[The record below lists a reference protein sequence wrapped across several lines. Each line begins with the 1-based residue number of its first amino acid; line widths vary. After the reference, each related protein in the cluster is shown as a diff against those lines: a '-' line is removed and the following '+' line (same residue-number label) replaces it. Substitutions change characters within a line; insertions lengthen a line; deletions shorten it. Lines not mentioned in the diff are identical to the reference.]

1 MENTPVNFREIRFN
15 RNTKVNYKD
24 GNPIINTIFQKYDKD
39 NSGDFSDEEW
49 TNYQQQLKQ
58 LEERKAEI
66 DKLRENINNNVVAH
80 YSHNVD
86 KLNKKI
92 EKLEQKQAE
101 LISQNNFQKLMEFEK
116 LHNVSREGYKDKSE
130 LPEKAKEYD
139 ISSFQM
145 GIFNEKENSFTG
157 EIYTKGYLYG
167 FENLTKEEQTEYLNL
182 LKDTVKTNEQIKKYE
197 EKISELNDEIDKNL
211 ALKDLAQN
219 GMVKKVGSS
228 EYENNAYS
236 QYSAIRNESNPF
248 YKQIKE
254 LETKYSKIRLKGSPT
269 ADDKRLMEQ
278 YKIQIEQL
286 KQASENWSISD
297 APKGKGL
304 EKSDGFKL
312 TDLSEQLT
320 YKNQSST
327 DNEIK
332 SNVQTLT
339 DNHTLGVGYNN
350 QNWSVNTNFTKGET
364 YTLNSTSPDSTTD
377 TVHTYNA
384 YLNASYGRQD
394 MSLSTTSNINADN
407 TSVYYSQSINAKY
420 KKLGLNVENSL
431 NVNKFEIPDESGNI
445 IENSVK
451 SNSTNVKLSYDTGK
465 FTNSAGVSFAPEG
478 TNILANSSAN
488 FSIQSGNS
496 FWNLN
501 PSSDF
506 TYNTETET
514 FTANP
519 SFGANYSYNSKDLRA
534 NVMLNN
540 NLSITAVPEMATQ
553 FSNSLNLNA
562 GLTYKDISLNGKYNN
577 YYTTSSK
584 TNTFGAEVSYNNTK
598 AGRFAFEYSRQN
610 MKGETSFSK
619 TDQILF
625 TYSAPVETITNWVK
639 KK

>member
-66 DKLRENINNNVVAH
+66 DKLRQNINNKVVAH

-130 LPEKAKEYD
+130 LPKNAKEYD

-145 GIFNEKENSFTG
+145 GIFDEKENSFTG

-339 DNHTLGVGYNN
+339 DNHTLGVRYNN

-384 YLNASYGRQD
+384 YFNASYGRQD
-394 MSLSTTSNINADN
+394 MSLSTTSNINADRVYFTDGLSTCL
-407 TSVYYSQSINAKY
+407 TSNGGGQGGKTGLYFINKPRFDKY
-420 KKLGLNVENSL
+420 KQSDIVETLKVAGDTPLMKVRNGTKKGFDEACIGDGINLAYPQSKTRRGRVGKGCSQTLDTNCNMGTIDDYRIRRLTPLECFRLQGFPDEMVKIARDIGLADCRLYKMAGNAITVNVAEAVARKIADCEQRTEGLEKSKTADPFNASNQVAEVEN
-431 NVNKFEIPDESGNI
+431 G
-445 IENSVK
+445 
-451 SNSTNVKLSYDTGK
+451 ST
-465 FTNSAGVSFAPEG
+465 
-478 TNILANSSAN
+478 
-488 FSIQSGNS
+488 
-496 FWNLN
+496 
-501 PSSDF
+501 
-506 TYNTETET
+506 
-514 FTANP
+514 
-519 SFGANYSYNSKDLRA
+519 
-534 NVMLNN
+534 
-540 NLSITAVPEMATQ
+540 
-553 FSNSLNLNA
+553 
-562 GLTYKDISLNGKYNN
+562 
-577 YYTTSSK
+577 
-584 TNTFGAEVSYNNTK
+584 
-598 AGRFAFEYSRQN
+598 
-610 MKGETSFSK
+610 
-619 TDQILF
+619 
-625 TYSAPVETITNWVK
+625 
-639 KK
+639 